1 MLKLKKLIEEKWLI
15 RYLKYL
21 ATWRKHRQIIKEL
34 NTLTAREL
42 RDIGI
47 NRSDIKHL
55 IWQEE
60 DEAISGKGKSK

>member
-34 NTLTAREL
+34 NTLTDREL

-47 NRSDIKHL
+47 NRSDINHL

>member
-1 MLKLKKLIEEKWLI
+1 MLKFKKFIEEKWLT

-34 NTLTAREL
+34 NMLTDREL

-47 NRSDIKHL
+47 NRSDINHL